1 MKKIDCKKINEVA
14 YFSVVMLIIIGT
26 IFYIAEICKL
36 NKYLEDQEQM
46 MLRTAATAD
55 SVRFDTSALESWCR
69 GEDLGTLR
77 MVGAWQAEG
86 ERKGKVEDEQGNRW
100 NVIADYKDN
109 DTLLLW
115 VADNHTPQ
123 DASDDVVVKVWR
135 EA

>member
-14 YFSVVMLIIIGT
+14 CFSVVMLIIIGT
-26 IFYIAEICKL
+26 ILYIDKICKL
-36 NKYLEDQEQM
+36 EKHLENQEQM

-77 MVGAWQAEG
+77 IVGAWQAEG

-100 NVIADYKDN
+100 NVIADYEDN

-115 VADNHTPQ
+115 VADNHTAQ

>member
-1 MKKIDCKKINEVA
+1 MKKINCEKINKA
-14 YFSVVMLIIIGT
+14 TYLFSVILIIIGT
-26 IFYIAEICKL
+26 ILYIAEICKL
-36 NKYLEDQEQM
+36 EKRLENQEQM
-46 MLRTAATAD
+46 MLRTAAVAD
-55 SVRFDTSALESWCR
+55 SARFDTSALESWCR

-100 NVIADYKDN
+100 NVVADYEDN

-115 VADNHTPQ
+115 VADNHTAQ